1 MGSDEEYIQYGIELS
16 LAVAGVA
23 ASYFIDFSFPIT
35 FATLLFMP
43 VLFGYTAYISRDR
56 FNKASLTSLTALI
69 FVLVGGITALTA
81 LLYSVGNVMVSM
93 FSSGTGFKDF
103 YSATSLP
110 LLIVGVL
117 IGASVYGYGAY
128 NPDFK
133 QEKLNQTSQQI
144 GGLAQDTFGNS
155 EIIESQRRAQIRTV
169 NLTARN
175 AVLLTTQKVINRSNP
190 SNEVRVAL
198 MDAETEV
205 PQEIY
210 ERTRAEMSSRQPDIS
225 NRVSNVFMENFS
237 GSNFLLV
244 IPILAGFFYS
254 MQPLIGVLTGLF
266 GSIFIRM
273 GN

>member
-35 FATLLFMP
+35 FATLLFIP
-43 VLFGYTAYISRDR
+43 ILFGYTAYISREG
-56 FNKASLTSLTALI
+56 FNRASLTSLTALI

-81 LLYSVGNVMVSM
+81 LLYSIGNIMVSM

-110 LLIVGVL
+110 LLIVGII

-133 QEKLNQTSQQI
+133 QEKLNQASQQI
-144 GGLAQDTFGNS
+144 GGLAQETFGNS
-155 EIIESQRRAQIRTV
+155 EIIESQKNAQLRTINV
-169 NLTARN
+169 TARN

-190 SNEVRVAL
+190 SSEVRVAL

-210 ERTRAEMSSRQPDIS
+210 EKTRAEMSSTQPDIS

-244 IPILAGFFYS
+244 IPLLAGFFYS

-266 GSIFIRM
+266 GIIFIRL